1 MHRPAP
7 ATRLVPPLKGRLRTL
22 GTSGDGSG
30 KGAKIAAGVI
40 AALALL
46 WAILLFTPLAHPR
59 DLQVEGATGSRAA
72 QIEAAIEASA
82 QDQSTF
88 RMSQDKLMAAVSDYP
103 EVAEI
108 QVAAHPPFRVDLTV
122 VMRPPV
128 GRAQIGGRTFT
139 VAGDGTVLERA
150 GEAAVPKLDSSLGAL
165 LLRDGRLVGDG
176 GALRVLGTAPEQLLD
191 LVRVVRRGDA
201 GLEIELQ
208 RGPRLIFGSA
218 ESAVSK
224 WAAATAVIAD
234 GAATRATYID
244 VRVPGRPAVGG
255 IGGSKNAAAADAP
268 PTLTAGEAAASTGTA
283 ASPSPGTS
291 QSPAGAATSSGQAAT
306 APANTGTAGGGAD
319 TPAGATGVSDAAA
332 PQADT
337 GAATGTGATP
347 QTEQQPAT
355 QTPSSNG
362 TGGAGIAP

>member
-7 ATRLVPPLKGRLRTL
+7 AARLVLPLKGRLQAL
-22 GTSGDGSG
+22 GTSGGGSG
-30 KGAKIAAGVI
+30 KGAKITAGVI

-46 WAILLFTPLAHPR
+46 LAILLFTPLAHPR
-59 DLQVEGATGSRAA
+59 DLQVEGATGSRAS
-72 QIEAAIEASA
+72 QIQAAIEASA
-82 QDQSTF
+82 KDQSTF
-88 RMSQDKLMAAVSDYP
+88 RMSEDKLMAAVSDYP

-150 GEAAVPKLDSSLGAL
+150 GEAAVPKLDQSLGAL

-176 GALRVLGTAPEQLLD
+176 GALRVLGSAPEQLLD

-208 RGPRLIFGSA
+208 RGPRLIFGNA

-268 PTLTAGEAAASTGTA
+268 PTLSAGEATPSTVTPASAST
-283 ASPSPGTS
+283 SS
-291 QSPAGAATSSGQAAT
+291 AGAAQTSSGTATSTANATPETGAASSGAGDSTGAAGAAGAT
-306 APANTGTAGGGAD
+306 APQT
-319 TPAGATGVSDAAA
+319 
-332 PQADT
+332 DT

-347 QTEQQPAT
+347 QTEQPAT
-355 QTPSSNG
+355 QTPSSSD

>member
-7 ATRLVPPLKGRLRTL
+7 ATRPVLPLKGRFRAF
-22 GTSGDGSG
+22 GAPGGQPG
-30 KGAKIAAGVI
+30 KGAKIAAGV
-40 AALALL
+40 AGTLGLL
-46 WAILLFTPLAHPR
+46 GCILLFTPIAHPR
-59 DLQVEGATGSRAA
+59 DLQVEGATGSRAS
-72 QIEAAIEASA
+72 QIRAAIEDAAGS
-82 QDQSTF
+82 QSTF
-88 RMSQDKLMAAVSDYP
+88 RMSEDELMAAVADYP

-108 QVAAHPPFRVDLTV
+108 QVAAHPPFRADLTV

-139 VAGDGTVLERA
+139 LAGDGTVLERA
-150 GEAAVPKLDSSLGAL
+150 SEAAVPKLDHSLGAL

-191 LVRVVRRGDA
+191 LIRVVRRGDA

-218 ESAVSK
+218 ESAASK

-255 IGGSKNAAAADAP
+255 IGGSKNATAADAP
-268 PTLTAGEAAASTGTA
+268 PTLTAGQAT
-283 ASPSPGTS
+283 TS
-291 QSPAGAATSSGQAAT
+291 AVTPT
-306 APANTGTAGGGAD
+306 AD
-319 TPAGATGVSDAAA
+319 TPAAQTTSTAGATAQAGTPTPGGTAATGAAGQATGAAGATA

-337 GAATGTGATP
+337 GAADTQTAP
-347 QTEQQPAT
+347 QAEQPAT
-355 QTPSSNG
+355 PTPQANG
-362 TGGAGIAP
+362 TGGTGITP